1 MGFVGNLLGIIGF
14 GIGIPIGILLGF
26 FIFIYFETR
35 DTKDFDA
42 NKSLEDYDSSTLID
56 LLPNLPLWV
65 MNPDYERVD
74 WLNKFIQD
82 TWLYFDK
89 VACGIIKST
98 AEPIFSEYI
107 GKFQIKFINFKHLTL
122 GNLPPK
128 IHGLKIQE
136 SNENK
141 LVFDLALTWAG
152 NAVIVLA
159 IKLLSLEVTVE
170 LIDIQISAASRII
183 LRPFVPTF
191 PCFANI
197 AISLMEKP
205 QIDFGL
211 KVMGG
216 DIMAIPGLYQCV
228 QEVIRKQVAGLY
240 LWPHTYEIPI
250 LDCSIGAAKK
260 PVGILHVKVVRAKNL
275 LNMDVLSTSDPY
287 VKLSLSGERLPAKK
301 TSVKMNNL
309 NPEWLEDFKM
319 TVKDPQSQVLQMHLY
334 DWEKFGA
341 HDYLGMQVIPLNIL
355 IPYEKKEFTLNLLN
369 SMDSDD
375 PHNKQPRGQITAETT
390 FVPFLEDSKKFCGT
404 TDHEQNGSFHDAS
417 EKVSLIGSGLLL
429 VTIIGA
435 KDVEGKNHNNPH
447 AMILFRG
454 DKRKTKTIKKT
465 RNPIWNEEFQFVLE
479 EAPVKD
485 LIHIEIISK
494 GRRRLGFMSK
504 ESLGHVDINLFDVVS
519 NGHINEKYYLIDS
532 RDGLIHVDI
541 RWKRCACG
549 GEVVLS
555 PSLIWAILASSFLR
569 RTSPPKNVG
578 HTRPLGRTHVQ
589 SACP

>member
-1 MGFVGNLLGIIGF
+1 MGFLISLLGTIGF

-26 FIFIYFETR
+26 FVFIYYEPR
-35 DTKDFDA
+35 DVKDFDT
-42 NKSLEDYDSSTLID
+42 NKSLEDYDSNTLID
-56 LLPNLPLWV
+56 LIPKLPLWV

-74 WLNKFIQD
+74 WLNKFIND
-82 TWLYFDK
+82 MWPYFDK
-89 VACGIIKST
+89 VACGNIIST

-107 GKFQIKFINFKHLTL
+107 DKFQIKSINFKHLTL

-128 IHGLKIQE
+128 IHGLKVHE
-136 SNENK
+136 SNENQ
-141 LVFDLALTWAG
+141 LVFDLALRWAG

-159 IKLLSLEVTVE
+159 IKLLSLEINVQ
-170 LIDIQISAASRII
+170 LIDIQISASTRVI

-197 AISLMEKP
+197 AVSLMEKP

-228 QEVIRKQVAGLY
+228 QEVISKQVAGLY

-250 LDCSIGAAKK
+250 LDCSIGADKK
-260 PVGILHVKVVRAKNL
+260 PVGILRVKVVRAQKL
-275 LNMDVLSTSDPY
+275 LNMDFLSTSDPY

-319 TVKDPQSQVLQMHLY
+319 IVKDPQSQVLQMHLY

-341 HDYLGMQVIPLNIL
+341 HDYLGMQVIPLNVL

-369 SMDSDD
+369 SMDPDD
-375 PHNKQPRGQITAETT
+375 PHNKKPRGQITVETT
-390 FVPFLEDSKKFCGT
+390 FVPFLEDSKKISGIM
-404 TDHEQNGSFHDAS
+404 DYEQNGSSHDAL
-417 EKVSLIGSGLLL
+417 EKISLTGTGLLL

-435 KDVEGKNHNNPH
+435 EDVEGKSHNNPH

-454 DKRKTKTIKKT
+454 DKRKTMSIKKT

-485 LIHIEIISK
+485 LIHIEVISK
-494 GRRRLGFMSK
+494 RRSRLGFMSK
-504 ESLGHVDINLFDVVS
+504 ESLGHVDINLSDVVC

-532 RDGLIHVDI
+532 RDGVIQVDI
-541 RWKRCACG
+541 RWK
-549 GEVVLS
+549 V
-555 PSLIWAILASSFLR
+555 I
-569 RTSPPKNVG
+569 
-578 HTRPLGRTHVQ
+578 
-589 SACP
+589 